1 MTNKVGSVAKNI
13 HLATKILLKIK
24 FVASEFLKRG
34 LMNPTNS
41 FKWRHYSSEIILL
54 CVRWYCRYC
63 LSYRN
68 LEEMMNERG
77 LTVDHT
83 TIYRWVQRYAVEI
96 RRRLAK
102 FVRSPNTSWRVDE
115 TYIKIKG
122 VCHYLYRAIDSNGET
137 LDFYLSKKR
146 DANAAFTFFQQL
158 SSIGDPRVINVDKDK
173 AYPCAFAEMQEKG
186 IFENTELRRVKYLN
200 NIIEQDHRMIK
211 KQYHHSLGYKE
222 FSSASNT
229 IEGIEAMHMIFKG
242 QIDRI
247 PDGNAYDV
255 KLFIEELF
263 KTQGLAA

>member
-1 MTNKVGSVAKNI
+1 MDQN
-13 HLATKILLKIK
+13 
-24 FVASEFLKRG
+24 
-34 LMNPTNS
+34 NP
-41 FKWRHYSSEIILL
+41 FKWRHYESCIILL

-102 FVRSPNTSWRVDE
+102 FVRAPNTSWRVDE
-115 TYIKIKG
+115 THIKIKG
-122 VCHYLYRAIDSNGET
+122 VWHYLYRAIDSNGET

-173 AYPCAFAEMQEKG
+173 AYPSAFATMQEKG
-186 IFENTELRRVKYLN
+186 TFINTELRRVKYLN
-200 NIIEQDHRMIK
+200 NIIEQDHRTVK

-222 FSSASNT
+222 FASARNT

-255 KLFIEELF
+255 KLFIEGLF
-263 KTQGLAA
+263 KAQGLAA

>member
-1 MTNKVGSVAKNI
+1 MDQN
-13 HLATKILLKIK
+13 
-24 FVASEFLKRG
+24 
-34 LMNPTNS
+34 NP
-41 FKWRHYSSEIILL
+41 FKWRHYESCVILL

-68 LEEMMNERG
+68 LEEIMNERG

-102 FVRSPNTSWRVDE
+102 FVRAPNMSWRVDE

-122 VCHYLYRAIDSNGET
+122 VWHYLYRAIDSNGET

-146 DANAAFTFFQQL
+146 DAKAAFTFFQQL
-158 SSIGDPRVINVDKDK
+158 SSLGDPRVINVDKDK

-186 IFENTELRRVKYLN
+186 SFLNTELRRVKYLN
-200 NIIEQDHRMIK
+200 NIIEQDHRAVK

-222 FSSASNT
+222 FVSARNT
-229 IEGIEAMHMIFKG
+229 IEGIEAMHMVFKG

-247 PDGNAYDV
+247 PDANARDV
-255 KLFIEELF
+255 KIFIEDLF
-263 KTQGLAA
+263 EVRGLAA